1 VARSTIGSVH
11 PGIRAWAEATS
22 ACLALR
28 RAALRASHPRASAA
42 TIRRKLAAELMR
54 RREAGDRHYDR

>member
-1 VARSTIGSVH
+1 VARKGLTKTH

-28 RAALRASHPRASAA
+28 RAALRVADPRASAA

-54 RREAGDRHYDR
+54 HRVSTDRYYER